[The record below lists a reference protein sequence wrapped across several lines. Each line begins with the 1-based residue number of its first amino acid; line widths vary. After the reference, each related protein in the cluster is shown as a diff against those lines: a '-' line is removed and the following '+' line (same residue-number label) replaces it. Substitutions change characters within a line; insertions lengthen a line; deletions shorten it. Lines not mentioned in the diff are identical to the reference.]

1 VKYVINQDGTVVE
14 AAKLCGKYAS
24 DCSSWWVEFWGW
36 KFRGR
41 SGRLIQLSAADNGM
55 WKSQKVESAILS
67 LLFYIYNKR

>member
-24 DCSSWWVEFWGW
+24 DCSSWWVEFGGW

-41 SGRLIQLSAADNGM
+41 LGRL
-55 WKSQKVESAILS
+55 
-67 LLFYIYNKR
+67 